1 MEIKNTIT
9 EMKNTVDRVNSKLND
24 TEEQSSELEV
34 RVGKITDAEQK
45 KKKRNEDSLYDQK
58 SPPKQKPRAR
68 WLHRGIRSN
77 I

>member
-45 KKKRNEDSLYDQK
+45 KKKRIK
-58 SPPKQKPRAR
+58 
-68 WLHRGIRSN
+68 
-77 I
+77 